1 MPAFT
6 LVIPPGIPA
15 IQVNAGTFPTNDIRH
30 GMLIDLTINET
41 TYYISNLYSTVTYNG
56 HQYQTMGS
64 FLNITEMQND
74 LRATNNQLTIT
85 LSGIPVSD
93 GTPNFLN
100 IALNSKIKGSR
111 VQIYRAFFNSN
122 TLTTIGVYQRYNGYV
137 SNYSL
142 GENWDQDNRL
152 VSNTISLQ
160 CSNINA
166 IIEKQFS
173 GRRTNDGDE
182 KRWYPTDTGFYRVK
196 LLADTQFDFG
206 KKYSGSSTTSGG
218 GGGNDTSFTY
228 EQP

>member
-6 LVIPPGIPA
+6 YTPGFVT
-15 IQVNAGTFPTNDIRH
+15 IQSSSQIINSTNIRH
-30 GMLIDLTINET
+30 GMLIDLTVNDT
-41 TYYISNLYSTVTYNG
+41 SYYISNLYKTLTWNG
-56 HQYQTMGS
+56 HEYQTMGS

-74 LRATNNQLTIT
+74 LRATNNQLTVS
-85 LSGIPVSD
+85 LSGIPISD

-111 VQIYRAFFNSN
+111 IQIYRAFFEAN
-122 TLTTIGVYQRYNGYV
+122 TMNVLGVFQRYNGYV

-142 GENWDQDNRL
+142 GENWDQENRL

-166 IIEKQFS
+166 IIEKQYS
-173 GRRTNDGDE
+173 GRRTNVGDQE
-182 KRWYPTDTGFYRVK
+182 KFFPGDSGMYRVK

-206 KKYSGSSTTSGG
+206 KKIETPAAPAATPDVGG
-218 GGGNDTSFTY
+218 GD
-228 EQP
+228 

>member
-1 MPAFT
+1 MPAFRYY
-6 LVIPPGIPA
+6 PEPA
-15 IQVNAGTFPTNDIRH
+15 AGPTIQTDSGLFLTNNIRH

-206 KKYSGSSTTSGG
+206 KKYSGSTTDTSGG
-218 GGGNDTSFTY
+218 GGSSGTTQEIF
-228 EQP
+228 